1 MAPPGVTA
9 WPYTHRTRALPI
21 GTDESA
27 HIPESLKGLTTDL
40 TLLGRIVVVYCRL
53 LQDDQDWQD
62 ELLHDFFR
70 SLAADLEQL
79 QSLRRTK
86 IPHSEDEK
94 PK

>member
-1 MAPPGVTA
+1 MKQAKLIELGQMLEAWRHLVLPHGRTLTEHELCQLAP
-9 WPYTHRTRALPI
+9 
-21 GTDESA
+21 
-27 HIPESLKGLTTDL
+27 L

-53 LQDDQDWQD
+53 LQDDQERQD
-62 ELLHDFFR
+62 ELLHDFIR

-79 QSLRRTK
+79 QSLRRSR